1 MGALEQKLQG
11 MLAEYDNLQQKYT
24 SLSIAYDAL
33 VNEKGAQENR
43 DGSSYMSMLSD
54 GGWNFTD
61 AGCLEK
67 EKHRELEEERSRF
80 LSGSFRYR

>member
-1 MGALEQKLQG
+1 MEALEQKLQS
-11 MLAEYDNLQQKYT
+11 MLSEYDDLQQKYT

-33 VNEKGAQENR
+33 VNGKGLQENR
-43 DGSSYMSMLSD
+43 DASSYTSMLS

-61 AGCLEK
+61 AGCLEM
-67 EKHRELEEERSRF
+67 EKHREMEEERSRF

>member
-1 MGALEQKLQG
+1 

-54 GGWNFTD
+54 GWNFTD
-61 AGCLEK
+61 GGSLEE

-80 LSGSFRYR
+80 LSGSFQYR